1 MYSTPLPIFQLSCL
15 LFVVELYEFFIIL
28 DINPLLNVS
37 FALNRLFFVVV
48 VDSFFCCLEA
58 F

>member
-48 VDSFFCCLEA
+48 VDSFF
-58 F
+58 